1 MPHVTEFRRSRL
13 RPSLLLVALLFGL
26 LLVPLARAATITVNT
41 LADEDVSG
49 NGTCSLRE
57 AMTAAANGASY
68 HECPGDNAPSNTITF
83 SVTGAIQ
90 LSLSDRLPTVEG
102 TLEIAGPGISS
113 LTITGQ
119 NAVGLF
125 FVEGYLIVHD
135 VSLTNGRYS
144 QGAAI
149 YINDGSALNVAR
161 VLFLGNTTDFDGG
174 AIFDDDATTIN
185 ITDSWFIDNTARR
198 GGAIHMSDSGGTV
211 TITNSMFDGNSAF
224 AGSGGALDSFS
235 AVDLSIV
242 NCTFTENSAS
252 TSGGAIALLDHAAS
266 DGQINITH
274 ATFAG
279 NTAGNLG
286 GTLYGEVAGITIAN
300 SIVSGGFSC
309 LGPITDG
316 GYNIDDGATCGFGG
330 TSLSLTN
337 PQLDPT
343 GRQPNG
349 GPTTTVAL
357 QTTSPAVD
365 MIPFA
370 TNGCATSVTT
380 DQRGFTRPVNAGYGF
395 YFGCDAGAFELQVD
409 NLNVTSAKLNRE
421 SKPGRA
427 NGSVKVGGDFQKP
440 FILTLGPPFSVQVED
455 TGVTD
460 VSHTFTDCRDRAGH
474 VKCGDVDGSKASFK
488 PDRDDSSHY
497 KFTAS
502 IPRLAL
508 TDAFTGPAIVT
519 LTHNGVYLRRDFIYD
534 CEQKKRGLD
543 CREP

>member
-1 MPHVTEFRRSRL
+1 MTLEKALRRSL
-13 RPSLLLVALLFGL
+13 VGGLVVALLFGSP
-26 LLVPLARAATITVNT
+26 LVPVARAASINVNT
-41 LADEDVSG
+41 LADEDVFG

-57 AMTAAANGASY
+57 AMTAAANQAPY
-68 HECPGDNAPSNTITF
+68 HECPGGTASNTITF
-83 SVTGAIQ
+83 SVVGAIQ
-90 LSLSDRLPTVEG
+90 LSLADRLPTVEG

-149 YINDGSALNVAR
+149 YINDGSSLTVAR

-185 ITDSWFIDNTARR
+185 ITDSWFIDNTARS
-198 GGAIHMSDSGGTV
+198 GGAIKMTDSGGTV

-235 AVDLSIV
+235 NVDLSIV
-242 NCTFTENSAS
+242 NCTFTENSAL
-252 TSGGAIALLDHAAS
+252 TSGGAIALRDHGAN
-266 DGQINITH
+266 DGQISITH

-279 NTAGNLG
+279 NSSGNLG
-286 GTLYGEVAGITIAN
+286 GTLYGEVAGLTIAS
-300 SIVSGGFSC
+300 SIVSGSFSC

-316 GYNIDDGATCGFGG
+316 GYNIDDGATCPFSSG

-370 TNGCATSVTT
+370 TNGCGTAPTT
-380 DQRGFTRPVNAGYGF
+380 DQRGFPRPAYSTDVFA
-395 YFGCDAGAFELQVD
+395 CDAGAFELQVD
-409 NLNVTSAKLNRE
+409 NLIVTSAKLQRE

-427 NGSVKVGGDFQKP
+427 NGSIKLGGGFQKP
-440 FILTLGPPFSVQVED
+440 FISTLGPPFGVRVQD
-455 TGVTD
+455 SGGTD
-460 VSHTFTDCRDRAGH
+460 VSHAFADCQDRGGS
-474 VKCGDVDGSKASFK
+474 VKCKDIDGSKATFK
-488 PDRDDSSHY
+488 QDRDDSSLY
-497 KFTAS
+497 KFTVNV
-502 IPRLAL
+502 PKLAL
-508 TDAFTGPAIVT
+508 ANAFAGPVTVT
-519 LTHNGVYLRRDFIYD
+519 LTHNDVYLRRDTISD